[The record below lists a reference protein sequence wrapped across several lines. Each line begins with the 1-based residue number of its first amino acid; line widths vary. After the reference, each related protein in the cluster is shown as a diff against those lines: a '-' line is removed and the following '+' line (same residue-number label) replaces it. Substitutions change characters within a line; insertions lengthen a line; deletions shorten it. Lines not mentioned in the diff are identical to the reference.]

1 MNFGSA
7 VNKINNWVRQQLPS
21 RWPGVTVRK
30 QGGEPDFIR
39 GVVHT
44 INRNGVWIETERH
57 TIEPL
62 MGAAFPLYC
71 EACAV
76 TVPGYTTYRRP
87 AEERHFC
94 PYCGPVF
101 PLRELRKGEK
111 VRLHYRF
118 TQDGASA
125 QWYGEKWE
133 W

>member
-1 MNFGSA
+1 MNFGNA
-7 VNKINNWVRQQLPS
+7 KNKISEWVRQQLPTF
-21 RWPGVTVRK
+21 WPGVTVRK
-30 QGGEPDFIR
+30 RDGEPDFVR

-71 EACAV
+71 EHCAKTIPGSV
-76 TVPGYTTYRRP
+76 TYNRP
-87 AEERHFC
+87 ADERHWCIF
-94 PYCGPVF
+94 CGPDF
-101 PLRELRKGEK
+101 PLRELRRGEK
-111 VRLHYRF
+111 VRLHFRF
-118 TQDGASA
+118 KPDGSSA